1 MPSLRFS
8 IDLEYKIRIREAN
21 LLFIVKV
28 FLKYQRLTI
37 LNKTKTV
44 SSNIQILSYWI
55 LLSTFNQIFISF
67 HFLKEWKQPF
77 FCFLRILI
85 FLKNQSLFKISIINK
100 ITNFI
105 LFYNNGT
112 LKVSRSWKFWI
123 IYQTDILKI
132 STNLTYRIERNFN
145 ILF

>member
-44 SSNIQILSYWI
+44 SSNIQILIKI
-55 LLSTFNQIFISF
+55 LPRTKHQLHLEQCKKRRQGRKLRDISLIPCLNHVQFIF
-67 HFLKEWKQPF
+67 
-77 FCFLRILI
+77 
-85 FLKNQSLFKISIINK
+85 
-100 ITNFI
+100 T
-105 LFYNNGT
+105 
-112 LKVSRSWKFWI
+112 
-123 IYQTDILKI
+123 YQTSFDMGSLIDC
-132 STNLTYRIERNFN
+132 S
-145 ILF
+145 